1 MFKNN
6 SNKKNF
12 LTKKTILITAGGTG
26 GHMYPAECL
35 AWEFNNLGWNVILIS
50 DKRGARFV
58 KSFPPDVKIF
68 TQDVMS
74 PNFRNPLKFIL
85 SIYMLL
91 KGFFYSSYLLRIFK
105 PCLVIGFGGY
115 PTFATILAANFF
127 RFKVVLH
134 EGNAVLGRVNKFF
147 SRKAN
152 IVACGFWPT
161 IAPSGAKL
169 FFTGTPLRNN
179 LLSTKT
185 KSFKLPLNGKLNLVV
200 IGGSQGANF
209 FSKVVPESLTKLPTS
224 LKKRLCIIH
233 QARSSDCT
241 KLKKE
246 YEKLGI
252 KSDIKNFFYN
262 IEDIFSNA
270 HLIIAR
276 AGASTIS
283 EVLFFGKPLIL
294 IPIKNSIFDHQI
306 VNASILSQKE
316 AAFCIDEAKCTSN
329 YLAKQIS
336 KILLDNKLANK
347 LSNNAKNL
355 AVPEASLNLKEIV
368 LKILNG
374 DVIEFKN

>member
-1 MFKNN
+1 MSNYCPEWILGVAVGVIVGDALTGSTSILAN
-6 SNKKNF
+6 SQKYSEGLSKHYGEVSKDF
-12 LTKKTILITAGGTG
+12 LNDTANDII
-26 GHMYPAECL
+26 AEL
-35 AWEFNNLGWNVILIS
+35 NEIGIDEFT
-50 DKRGARFV
+50 ARFV

-152 IVACGFWPT
+152 IVAGGFWPT

-185 KSFKLPLNGKLNLVV
+185 K
-200 IGGSQGANF
+200 
-209 FSKVVPESLTKLPTS
+209 
-224 LKKRLCIIH
+224 
-233 QARSSDCT
+233 
-241 KLKKE
+241 
-246 YEKLGI
+246 
-252 KSDIKNFFYN
+252 
-262 IEDIFSNA
+262 
-270 HLIIAR
+270 
-276 AGASTIS
+276 
-283 EVLFFGKPLIL
+283 
-294 IPIKNSIFDHQI
+294 
-306 VNASILSQKE
+306 
-316 AAFCIDEAKCTSN
+316 
-329 YLAKQIS
+329 
-336 KILLDNKLANK
+336 
-347 LSNNAKNL
+347 
-355 AVPEASLNLKEIV
+355 
-368 LKILNG
+368 
-374 DVIEFKN
+374 